1 MLSGHLYVHV
11 LFTEEVKEARHHLD
25 ILDLGDKIELSLS
38 SFRIHQN
45 SNIKPVRQYEREP
58 LLQH

>member
-45 SNIKPVRQYEREP
+45 SKKKPVQQYEREP